1 MINDN
6 DRVITERWFPLPE
19 AVKNHEE
26 HKRVS
31 SSIKNMERD
40 WHFTIVAGRRSF
52 KTEKAKRFIVSK
64 AVENAKHRYYATAPT
79 RQQAKEIFWEDLKLL
94 TPAFLIKSIS
104 ETELKITLT
113 NGTFIKVAGMEAY
126 KRIEGTPANGIILGE
141 YQEVDPD
148 AYLSIQPMIIDTG
161 GWVIKEGRPIGKNH
175 FYDDY
180 MRGVNKEP
188 GYKSFHWMSAG
199 ILSAEQIDIAK
210 KDLGID
216 DFKREYEADFESG
229 HNSPYYSYNYLNN
242 NSEFRI
248 TNRLPL
254 IVACDFNAT
263 EKPMSWVLGQ
273 RLIIGTQDV
282 TYWLKSFAYP
292 FTNTE
297 TMCGILWD
305 YLQKIDRPKE
315 IIFYGDYAGKQVK
328 SNSSQT
334 DWQIIEKYFSNKFTF
349 SKKIRP
355 CLSIRDSIGSTNAQ
369 LCNTLGER
377 RQFINPEECKPLLT
391 DWLKCE
397 WKENGKEL
405 SEKNN
410 LLGHSCRAVDYYNY
424 YEHPIRGKIKTTIT
438 HN

>member
-1 MINDN
+1 MNKL
-6 DRVITERWFPLPE
+6 RSKSVIEKHP
-19 AVKNHEE
+19 KQEE
-26 HKRVS
+26 IAKDTTRFKVVV
-31 SSIKNMERD
+31 
-40 WHFTIVAGRRSF
+40 TGRRWGKSVLGGEIALNEIF
-52 KTEKAKRFIVSK
+52 KKKNALVWIV
-64 AVENAKHRYYATAPT
+64 APT
-79 RQQAKEIFWEDLKLL
+79 REMAKEIHWEYLKKRVKELHWKVKINESSLSIRRLMNGSQLVLKTADNPDRLRGRGLDLIIIDEFRDMKSDVWDKVLRPTL
-94 TPAFLIKSIS
+94 TDKQGSAIFTSTPNGHDTLFDLYKKQ
-104 ETELKITLT
+104 ETESNWKSWHYRTIESPFISADEIEQARKDLDER
-113 NGTFIKVAGMEAY
+113 TFLQEYEA
-126 KRIEGTPANGIILGE
+126 
-141 YQEVDPD
+141 
-148 AYLSIQPMIIDTG
+148 SFDTG
-161 GWVIKEGRPIGKNH
+161 G
-175 FYDDY
+175 
-180 MRGVNKEP
+180 
-188 GYKSFHWMSAG
+188 
-199 ILSAEQIDIAK
+199 
-210 KDLGID
+210 
-216 DFKREYEADFESG
+216 
-229 HNSPYYSYNYLNN
+229 NSPYYSYNYLNN

-263 EKPMSWVLGQ
+263 EKPMSWVMGQ
-273 RLIIGTQDV
+273 RLIIGTQDI

-405 SEKNN
+405 SEKNV